1 MELVGNPAGEDR
13 LVSVYQ
19 KLCITYRGFRFHLVK
34 KGASKPFQVVS
45 TMSRVTPQEDQ
56 PENKRKDLLQCEK
69 GSKELNQNTILTVQK
84 ADNKSMEDGEGEA
97 LALGE

>member
-34 KGASKPFQVVS
+34 KGASEPFQLVS
-45 TMSRVTPQEDQ
+45 TMSRVRPWKTNLRTIGKICCNVKREVGVELEHYSYS
-56 PENKRKDLLQCEK
+56 PESR
-69 GSKELNQNTILTVQK
+69 
-84 ADNKSMEDGEGEA
+84 
-97 LALGE
+97 

>member
-34 KGASKPFQVVS
+34 KGASEPLQLVS
-45 TMSRVTPQEDQ
+45 TMSRVRPWEDQ
-56 PENKRKDLLQCEK
+56 PENNRQDSLQCEK
-69 GSKELNQNTILTVQK
+69 GSKELN
-84 ADNKSMEDGEGEA
+84 
-97 LALGE
+97 

>member
-45 TMSRVTPQEDQ
+45 TMSRVTP
-56 PENKRKDLLQCEK
+56 
-69 GSKELNQNTILTVQK
+69 
-84 ADNKSMEDGEGEA
+84 
-97 LALGE
+97 